1 MMKSNLEHLND
12 DGKEP
17 VRRVVLQT
25 EGKKKKIIDGVK
37 LLRRWRKWLYK
48 TEIDK
53 L

>member
-25 EGKKKKIIDGVK
+25 EGKKKKDN
-37 LLRRWRKWLYK
+37 
-48 TEIDK
+48 
-53 L
+53 